1 MLLVLVPFSSN
12 SNVLTGQYYA
22 SKCIQ
27 HVKHSILRPQVAS
40 WPQMEEEARLTY
52 QDILTN
58 IAILLGA
65 DTARAARDMHDV
77 IAFEIELSM
86 VRAGWGRSILILIY

>member
-1 MLLVLVPFSSN
+1 MVLPSSD
-12 SNVLTGQYYA
+12 YYHQGIDHPIMKA
-22 SKCIQ
+22 
-27 HVKHSILRPQVAS
+27 
-40 WPQMEEEARLTY
+40 Y

-86 VRAGWGRSILILIY
+86 VRARLGEINTYPDILRL

>member
-1 MLLVLVPFSSN
+1 MVLPSSE
-12 SNVLTGQYYA
+12 YYHQGIDHPIMKA
-22 SKCIQ
+22 
-27 HVKHSILRPQVAS
+27 
-40 WPQMEEEARLTY
+40 Y

-86 VRAGWGRSILILIY
+86 VRSSLGQINTYPDILRL

>member
-1 MLLVLVPFSSN
+1 MK
-12 SNVLTGQYYA
+12 A
-22 SKCIQ
+22 
-27 HVKHSILRPQVAS
+27 
-40 WPQMEEEARLTY
+40 Y